1 MTYSRDR
8 FNNWAIE
15 YINEHLTEDSSLEA
29 IATSIGMRQYHF
41 CRVFKQAMGL
51 TPWQYVVRQR
61 IEAAKR
67 LLAIPQLSIAEISQR
82 LGFSTQGQFANFFHK
97 HVGISGHRYAG
108 SHA

>member
-1 MTYSRDR
+1 
-8 FNNWAIE
+8 
-15 YINEHLTEDSSLEA
+15 
-29 IATSIGMRQYHF
+29 
-41 CRVFKQAMGL
+41 MGL